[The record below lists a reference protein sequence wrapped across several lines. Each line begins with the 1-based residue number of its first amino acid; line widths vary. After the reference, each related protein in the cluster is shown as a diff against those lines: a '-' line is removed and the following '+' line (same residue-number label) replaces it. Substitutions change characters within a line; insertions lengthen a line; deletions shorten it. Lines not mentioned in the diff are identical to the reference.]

1 MRRASGPGPTTMS
14 PMDSAPVAVPDRWK
28 MNVTLF
34 LTGQTAS
41 LFGSM
46 IVQYAVMW
54 YVTLE
59 TGSGMA
65 LALYA
70 LAAFGPQGVVSIFG
84 GTLADRVNRR
94 LLVMTSDGVIAVT
107 TLALAVV
114 MMNGITDLWIILLAV
129 GVRSVGAGFQTPAV
143 SAMIPQITPP
153 DQLLRVNGLFGT
165 IQSAMALI
173 APAAAAAIFALWGI
187 VPTFFV
193 DVATA
198 AIGIGLLALVR
209 VPSLDRM
216 STDEHESYRAD
227 LVDGIRFIWANGVV
241 RWLLLVFAIIFLLTV
256 APSFLTPLLIARS
269 FGDEPWMLAAL
280 EIAFGLGML
289 AGGALIATVLA
300 KRGRLGLILTST
312 FGFALLT
319 IGMGLAPNLWAFY
332 ALMAAFGVLVPWF
345 SAPFM
350 TLIQETVTPDMH
362 GRVFSYVSIVMALAT
377 PIGMTLFGPLADVLS
392 VQTLLIVAGS
402 LTILTMLVAMAIP
415 SGRSVLRT
423 ARRPAPGQETD
434 GGDGADAPGAPVGT
448 TPASS
453 GPATPSEP

>member
-1 MRRASGPGPTTMS
+1 
-14 PMDSAPVAVPDRWK
+14 MDSAPVVVPARWK
-28 MNVTLF
+28 ANATLF
-34 LTGQTAS
+34 LTGQTTS

-54 YVTLE
+54 YITLE
-59 TGSGMA
+59 TGSGLA
-65 LALYA
+65 LALFA
-70 LAAFGPQGVVSIFG
+70 LAAFGPQGIVSIFG

-94 LLVMTSDGVIAVT
+94 VLVMTTDAVIALT
-107 TLALAVV
+107 TLALALI
-114 MMNGITDLWIILLAV
+114 MMSGVTELWILLLAV

-143 SAMIPQITPP
+143 AAMIPQITPP

-173 APAAAAAIFALWGI
+173 APATAAAIYALWGI

-198 AIGIGLLALVR
+198 TIGIGLLALVR

-216 STDEHESYRAD
+216 TDEGHGSYRAD
-227 LVDGIRFIWANGVV
+227 LVEGIRFIWANGVV

-289 AGGALIATVLA
+289 VGGTLIATVLS
-300 KRGRLGLILTST
+300 KRSRLGLILTST

-319 IGMGLAPNLWAFY
+319 IAMGLAPNLWAFY
-332 ALMAAFGVLVPWF
+332 ALMAAFGILVPWF

-362 GRVFSYVSIVMALAT
+362 GRVFSYVTIVMALAT

-392 VQTLLIVAGS
+392 VQALLVIAGS
-402 LTILTMLVAMAIP
+402 LTMVTMLVAMTIP

-423 ARRPAPGQETD
+423 ARRPAPDPETAD
-434 GGDGADAPGAPVGT
+434 VGAAERADPSDSPSGGSAPSAPT
-448 TPASS
+448 SPPA
-453 GPATPSEP
+453 P